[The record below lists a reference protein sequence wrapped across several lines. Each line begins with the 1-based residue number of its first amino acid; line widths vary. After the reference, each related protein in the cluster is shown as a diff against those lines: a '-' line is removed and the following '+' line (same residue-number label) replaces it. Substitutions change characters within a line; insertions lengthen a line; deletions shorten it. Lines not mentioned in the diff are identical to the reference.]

1 MIDKTSSATD
11 NYVPEKPSLK
21 AGLLALK
28 QKDYPQAI
36 AHLEIIAQQE
46 SLKQKLK
53 AQMGLVI
60 AYEKTKQV
68 DRAISLCRNLT
79 KIYDSEIQSFAH
91 RHLKELLKRYPPK
104 NLKKSTIPAPKAP
117 ESFPQNQ
124 QPLKTGF
131 VPFNPT
137 SDKSKSA
144 KNSNDIS
151 KQNIDL
157 SVETGFKPIAENT
170 NISEIKSSQ
179 NSDYLK
185 HSQSNKNDI
194 EADQN
199 KSPALSSIV
208 NKSNLTNTNQS
219 QKISTEITSDFPKN
233 PSQTSDIEQYAQPN
247 KNHIEADQNQ
257 HPALSSIVN
266 KSNLTNTNQSHK
278 TSTEIT
284 SDFPKNPSQI
294 SDIEQYAQP
303 NKNHI
308 EADQN
313 QHPALSSIVNKS
325 NLTNT
330 NQSHKTSTE
339 ITSDFPKNPSQTS
352 DIEQHS
358 QLNKN
363 QQPALSSIV
372 NKPNLTNTNQSHKT
386 STEITSNFPKNP
398 SQTSDIEQHSQP
410 NKNHIE
416 ADQNQPPALSSI
428 VNKSNLKNT
437 KITSDK
443 PENSP
448 KLKWRQAGRAKGGR
462 RLKSANLTILWLEQI
477 IVGIALFWLSLT
489 ILKFSLDATNDFLVW
504 LPYFRPIQF
513 FYRDPTRNFI
523 VFLLGLFIFSPWLI
537 DGLLILTY
545 GLQTLP
551 TTTLINYSKE
561 ANKLLRTFCKKQKIQ
576 GIALKVL
583 PIDVPIAFSYGCLP
597 RFFRIVVSQG
607 LLDNLAEDEIATI
620 YAREI
625 SHIQNGDFRL
635 MSMANLMLQIPYTI
649 YWQLT
654 SCADRLLD
662 LINHQLPDFLP
673 GFIKYFLPILVS
685 VFRVFAAIISTLS
698 YGLYWLLKL
707 PILWLSR
714 RRVYYSDRQACN
726 LTGNPNGLTR
736 AILKITIGM
745 ANDVESQ
752 GKVRHLF
759 ESFEILMP
767 VGINQAI
774 TTGSVVSN
782 SIFESIFNWD
792 IVNPYRQW
800 LELNN
805 SHPALGDRLKRL
817 SLYANFWKLETELN
831 LGNINADLTAKN
843 KLSPTQEEN
852 IDTPPNLDWQK
863 LLLQG
868 TPFFGILIGLISA
881 ILLWLIGVI
890 SSAIGLWRLD
900 WLFGDISILVAC
912 LVMGFSIGIL
922 MRINHF
928 FPDIKQT
935 KLWQNPDLAELLTE
949 LEALPLDSQIIQ
961 FKGKLLGK
969 SGMSNWLGQDLV
981 LKTTKGLVRLHY
993 SNNFGPLGNLWP
1005 NIDRP
1010 SDFVGKSITVT
1021 GWWRRG
1027 ATPWIDIN
1035 TLKTE
1040 NGQSI
1045 NSDHPLWSI
1054 IVAFALAIWGAYMVY
1069 TGRF

>member
-11 NYVPEKPSLK
+11 EYLPEKPSLK
-21 AGLLALK
+21 TGLLALK

-36 AHLEIIAQQE
+36 AHLEIIAQQKP
-46 SLKQKLK
+46 LKQKLK

-79 KIYDSEIQSFAH
+79 KISDSEIQSFAH
-91 RHLKELLKRYPPK
+91 RHLKELLKQYPPK
-104 NLKKSTIPAPKAP
+104 NLKKSTIPPPKAS
-117 ESFPQNQ
+117 ETSTQNQ
-124 QPLKTGF
+124 QPIETGF

-137 SDKSKSA
+137 SDRSKSP

-151 KQNIDL
+151 KKNIDL
-157 SVETGFKPIAENT
+157 SVEKGFQPIAENP
-170 NISEIKSSQ
+170 NISEIKSSKTS
-179 NSDYLK
+179 NYLK
-185 HSQSNKNDI
+185 HSQPNKNNI
-194 EADQN
+194 EADKNQ
-199 KSPALSSIV
+199 SPDLSDKV
-208 NKSNLTNTNQS
+208 NKSNFKNINESHQ
-219 QKISTEITSDFPKN
+219 ISTEITSEQPEN
-233 PSQTSDIEQYAQPN
+233 PSQTSDIVKYSQAN
-247 KNHIEADQNQ
+247 KNNIEADTNSS
-257 HPALSSIVN
+257 PALSSTVN
-266 KSNLTNTNQSHK
+266 NSDSKTTNESHQ
-278 TSTEIT
+278 TSTE
-284 SDFPKNPSQI
+284 
-294 SDIEQYAQP
+294 
-303 NKNHI
+303 
-308 EADQN
+308 
-313 QHPALSSIVNKS
+313 
-325 NLTNT
+325 
-330 NQSHKTSTE
+330 
-339 ITSDFPKNPSQTS
+339 
-352 DIEQHS
+352 
-358 QLNKN
+358 
-363 QQPALSSIV
+363 
-372 NKPNLTNTNQSHKT
+372 
-386 STEITSNFPKNP
+386 
-398 SQTSDIEQHSQP
+398 
-410 NKNHIE
+410 
-416 ADQNQPPALSSI
+416 
-428 VNKSNLKNT
+428 
-437 KITSDK
+437 ITSDK

-462 RLKSANLTILWLEQI
+462 RLKSPNLTLLWLEQI
-477 IVGIALFWLSLT
+477 VVAIALFWLSLT

-504 LPYFRPIQF
+504 LPNFRPIQL

-523 VFLLGLFIFSPWLI
+523 IFLLGLFIFSPWLI

-545 GLQTLP
+545 RLQTLP

-561 ANKLLRTFCKKQKIQ
+561 ANKLLRTFCKKQKIR
-576 GIALKVL
+576 GITLKVL
-583 PIDVPIAFSYGCLP
+583 PIDIPIAFSYGCLP
-597 RFFRIVVSQG
+597 RFYRIVVSQG

-625 SHIQNGDFRL
+625 SHVQNGDFRL

-654 SCADRLLD
+654 FWADRILD
-662 LINHQLPDFLP
+662 LINHQFPDFLP
-673 GFIKYFLPILVS
+673 EFIKSFLPILVS
-685 VFRVFAAIISTLS
+685 VFRAFAAIISTLS

-714 RRVYYSDRQACN
+714 RRVYNSDRLACN

-745 ANDVESQ
+745 ANDVKNQS
-752 GKVRHLF
+752 KIRNLL

-774 TTGSVVSN
+774 TIGSVVSN
-782 SIFESIFNWD
+782 SSFESIFNWD

-805 SHPALGDRLKRL
+805 SHPLLGDRLKRL
-817 SLYANFWKLETELN
+817 TLYANLWKLETELN
-831 LGNINADLTAKN
+831 LGNINPDITAKN
-843 KLSPTQEEN
+843 QLSPTQEEN
-852 IDTPPNLDWQK
+852 IDTPPNLDLQK
-863 LLLQG
+863 LLLLG
-868 TPFFGILIGLISA
+868 APFFGILIGLISA

-900 WLFGDISILVAC
+900 WLFGDISILVGC
-912 LVMGFSIGIL
+912 LTIGFSIGIL

-935 KLWQNPDLAELLTE
+935 QLWQNPDLLELLTE
-949 LEALPLDSQIIQ
+949 LKALPLDSQIIQ

-1005 NIDRP
+1005 NIDHP

-1035 TLKTE
+1035 ALKSE

-1045 NSDHPLWSI
+1045 NSGHPLWSTI
-1054 IVAFALAIWGAYMVY
+1054 IAFALAIWGAYMVY

>member
-1 MIDKTSSATD
+1 MIDKTSSGTD
-11 NYVPEKPSLK
+11 DYVPEKPSLK
-21 AGLLALK
+21 TGLLALK

-68 DRAISLCRNLT
+68 DLAISLCRNLS
-79 KIYDSEIQSFAH
+79 KISDSKIKSFAH

-104 NLKKSTIPAPKAP
+104 NLKKSTIPPPKASEISP
-117 ESFPQNQ
+117 RNQ
-124 QPLKTGF
+124 QSIETGF

-144 KNSNDIS
+144 NNSNEIS

-157 SVETGFKPIAENT
+157 SVETGFKSIAENP
-170 NISEIKSSQ
+170 NISERKSSQ
-179 NSDYLK
+179 TSDYLK
-185 HSQSNKNDI
+185 HSQSNKNDL

-199 KSPALSSIV
+199 KLPALSSIV
-208 NKSNLTNTNQS
+208 NKSNLKNTNESHQ
-219 QKISTEITSDFPKN
+219 ISTEITSEFPKN
-233 PSQTSDIEQYAQPN
+233 PSQTSDSLKHSQAN
-247 KNHIEADQNQ
+247 KNDLEADQNKS
-257 HPALSSIVN
+257 PA
-266 KSNLTNTNQSHK
+266 
-278 TSTEIT
+278 
-284 SDFPKNPSQI
+284 F
-294 SDIEQYAQP
+294 
-303 NKNHI
+303 
-308 EADQN
+308 
-313 QHPALSSIVNKS
+313 
-325 NLTNT
+325 
-330 NQSHKTSTE
+330 
-339 ITSDFPKNPSQTS
+339 
-352 DIEQHS
+352 
-358 QLNKN
+358 
-363 QQPALSSIV
+363 
-372 NKPNLTNTNQSHKT
+372 
-386 STEITSNFPKNP
+386 
-398 SQTSDIEQHSQP
+398 
-410 NKNHIE
+410 
-416 ADQNQPPALSSI
+416 ALSSI

-443 PENSP
+443 PENLP

-462 RLKSANLTILWLEQI
+462 RLKTPNLTILWLEQI

-504 LPYFRPIQF
+504 LPYFRPIQI

-523 VFLLGLFIFSPWLI
+523 IFLLGLFIFSPWLI

-625 SHIQNGDFRL
+625 SHVQNGDFRL
-635 MSMANLMLQIPYTI
+635 MSMANMMLQIPYTI
-649 YWQLT
+649 YLQLT
-654 SCADRLLD
+654 FWADWVLD
-662 LINHQLPDFLP
+662 FINHQLPDFLP
-673 GFIKYFLPILVS
+673 GFIKSFLPILVS

-714 RRVYYSDRQACN
+714 RRVYYSDRLACN

-745 ANDVESQ
+745 ANDIKNQ
-752 GKVRHLF
+752 AKIRNLL

-774 TTGSVVSN
+774 TAGSVVSY
-782 SIFESIFNWD
+782 SGFESIFNWD
-792 IVNPYRQW
+792 TFNPYRRW
-800 LELNN
+800 LEINN
-805 SHPALGDRLKRL
+805 THPLLGDRLKRL

-831 LGNINADLTAKN
+831 LENINADVTAKN
-843 KLSPTQEEN
+843 QLSPTQEEN
-852 IDTPPNLDWQK
+852 IYTPQNLDWQK

-868 TPFFGILIGLISA
+868 APFFGALIGLGFA
-881 ILLWLIGVI
+881 IFLWLIGVI
-890 SSAIGLWRLD
+890 SSAVGLWRLD

-935 KLWQNPDLAELLTE
+935 KLWQNPDLAELLTD
-949 LEALPLDSQIIQ
+949 LKALPLDSQAIQ
-961 FKGKLLGK
+961 FKGQLLGK
-969 SGMSNWLGQDLV
+969 SGMSNWLGQDLI
-981 LKTTKGLVRLHY
+981 LQTTRGLVRLHY
-993 SNNFGPLGNLWP
+993 SEQLGPIGNLWP
-1005 NIDRP
+1005 KINRP
-1010 SDFVGKSITVT
+1010 SNLVGKSITVT

>member
-21 AGLLALK
+21 TGLLALK

-79 KIYDSEIQSFAH
+79 KISDSEVQSFAH
-91 RHLKELLKRYPPK
+91 RHLKELLKQYPPN
-104 NLKKSTIPAPKAP
+104 NLKKSTIPPPKAS
-117 ESFPQNQ
+117 ETSTQNQ
-124 QPLKTGF
+124 QPIETGF
-131 VPFNPT
+131 VPFNPN
-137 SDKSKSA
+137 SDQSKSA

-151 KQNIDL
+151 KENIDL
-157 SVETGFKPIAENT
+157 SVETGFQPIAENP

-179 NSDYLK
+179 TSNSLK
-185 HSQSNKNDI
+185 HSQPNKNDI
-194 EADQN
+194 EA
-199 KSPALSSIV
+199 
-208 NKSNLTNTNQS
+208 
-219 QKISTEITSDFPKN
+219 
-233 PSQTSDIEQYAQPN
+233 
-247 KNHIEADQNQ
+247 
-257 HPALSSIVN
+257 
-266 KSNLTNTNQSHK
+266 
-278 TSTEIT
+278 
-284 SDFPKNPSQI
+284 
-294 SDIEQYAQP
+294 
-303 NKNHI
+303 
-308 EADQN
+308 
-313 QHPALSSIVNKS
+313 
-325 NLTNT
+325 
-330 NQSHKTSTE
+330 
-339 ITSDFPKNPSQTS
+339 
-352 DIEQHS
+352 
-358 QLNKN
+358 NKN
-363 QQPALSSIV
+363 QLPDLS
-372 NKPNLTNTNQSHKT
+372 N
-386 STEITSNFPKNP
+386 
-398 SQTSDIEQHSQP
+398 
-410 NKNHIE
+410 
-416 ADQNQPPALSSI
+416 I

-437 KITSDK
+437 NESHQISTEITSDEPENSSKTSDIVQHSQANKNNIEADKNSSPALSSTVNNSDSKTTNESHQTSTEITSDK
-443 PENSP
+443 PENLP
-448 KLKWRQAGRAKGGR
+448 KLKWREAGRAKGGR
-462 RLKSANLTILWLEQI
+462 RLKSPNLTLLWLEQI
-477 IVGIALFWLSLT
+477 VVAITLFWLSLT

-504 LPYFRPIQF
+504 LPHFRPIQL

-523 VFLLGLFIFSPWLI
+523 IFLLGLFIFSPWLI

-561 ANKLLRTFCKKQKIQ
+561 ANKLLRNFSKKQKIR
-576 GIALKVL
+576 GITLKIL

-597 RFFRIVVSQG
+597 RFYRIVVSQG

-625 SHIQNGDFRL
+625 SHVQNGDFRL

-654 SCADRLLD
+654 FWADWILD
-662 LINHQLPDFLP
+662 FINHQLPDFLP
-673 GFIKYFLPILVS
+673 EFIKSFLPILVS
-685 VFRVFAAIISTLS
+685 VFRAFAAIISTLS

-714 RRVYYSDRQACN
+714 RRVYYSDRLACN

-745 ANDVESQ
+745 ANDVKNQ
-752 GKVRHLF
+752 TKIRNLL

-774 TTGSVVSN
+774 TTGSFLSD
-782 SIFESIFNWD
+782 SGFESIFNWD

-800 LELNN
+800 LEINN
-805 SHPALGDRLKRL
+805 SHPLLGDRLKRL
-817 SLYANFWKLETELN
+817 TLYANFWKIETELN

-843 KLSPTQEEN
+843 QLSGTQEEN
-852 IDTPPNLDWQK
+852 IYTPQNLDWQK

-868 TPFFGILIGLISA
+868 APFFCTLIGLGFA
-881 ILLWLIGVI
+881 IFLWLIGVI

-900 WLFGDISILVAC
+900 WLFGDISILVGC
-912 LVMGFSIGIL
+912 LTIGFSLGIL
-922 MRINHF
+922 IRINHF

-935 KLWQNPDLAELLTE
+935 QLSQNPDLVELLTD
-949 LEALPLDSQIIQ
+949 LKALPLDSQIIQ

-981 LKTTKGLVRLHY
+981 VKTTKGLVRLHY
-993 SNNFGPLGNLWP
+993 SHNFGPLGNLWP
-1005 NIDRP
+1005 KIDRP
-1010 SDFVGKSITVT
+1010 SDLVGKSITVT

-1035 TLKTE
+1035 ALKSE

-1045 NSDHPLWSI
+1045 HSGHPVWST
-1054 IVAFALAIWGAYMVY
+1054 IVAFTLAIWGAYMVY